1 MIDEWLHPVRRNP
14 SGFSFNVTD
23 LQENLGSVPTPAQL
37 ALLMSE
43 AYWGMEYLSDL
54 AGRYGW
60 EAVGQRFLQA
70 RARTQMRV
78 QRGDFGEAIA
88 VQYLQKV
95 ERYDIPEPKLR
106 FKMAAN
112 QTLPGTDNGQ
122 GALVT
127 HMTGLLADPGYQ
139 NELAQ
144 VRAKAT
150 LQAIGEATPP
160 PRWTYVGRRFARNS
174 TAAVYALEA
183 LAVQNPL
190 GVERFKDEARRVA
203 LAWENLARLGEGLSR
218 PLALLNAALAYEL
231 AGYQANAT
239 YLARE
244 VLPRLDP
251 NTQPDLHSL
260 VSSFLQRRLLLTWRL
275 SEQLRRS
282 PPDASQE
289 LDVLALKLGEM
300 VLGDALAKACRF
312 FLSGST
318 SAYEA
323 SVRLLDESVTLFSN
337 LGAPLE
343 SNVAF
348 GLRSV
353 IPLMRHRSTWS
364 QLSHLVAGSEVWKRY
379 LTLLARGISDPRTRG
394 VTELW
399 PSQIQVVNSGLLG
412 SDHSAV
418 VRLPT
423 SGGKTRIAEMAI
435 IDVLQRAPDAKCIF
449 VAPYRALA
457 FEVEKTLGAILSD
470 LGFRVSSVIGSYET
484 DEFEDFLLRT
494 ADVLIVTPEKL
505 DLVLR
510 LRPEILQQI
519 KLIVLDEVHVI
530 DDASRGPKFELLLS
544 RIKARLP
551 DCRFL
556 VMSAVI
562 PDSTLKLFARWLA
575 GSADHAVSSDWRP
588 TLQRLCRF
596 QWQGTNGVIR
606 FERDAEI
613 PELSGFVPGAIRQKT
628 YEFVHP
634 ETRRRRA
641 RPFPRP
647 EKQDTAAELA
657 YVLSSQGPILVFCTQ
672 PGFAEGVCKALLNE
686 AIEYR
691 RLIGE
696 PVHAHFD
703 SGQPTRSLELAKE
716 WLGANHIAT
725 HALSRGVALH
735 HGRLPG
741 VVREAIE
748 ADCRAGRYRVIVAT
762 NTLAQGVNLPVKTVI
777 VPRTW
782 RGDESGER
790 SRIPVRDYR
799 NIAGRAGR
807 AGQETEGLI
816 IHLTLTDQDQRDF
829 NYYRNPQN
837 LEPVNGALFRM
848 LEELTS
854 VRLSADAIENSASVL
869 DPEILAIAVEEGIDS
884 VDSDIWDSSLMGT
897 YVEVQAKETQLD
909 LAPLLQAVRIAAQNV
924 FQRAPEASWRRVYAQ
939 TGLSSFSCSL
949 LRNFVAARSEDLRRL
964 LRAAGYDDIQEL
976 THVVMNIGL
985 QLPEAQTT
993 VSFAGDPEFLLV
1005 LWLGGS
1011 PVEEIYSTVQE
1022 AVNSVEQLS
1031 RFIEELFGYR
1041 FPWIVSALLRI
1052 GREDLGLDDN
1062 ELSDY
1067 AHNYPAMI
1075 KYGVP
1080 DPIAAW
1086 AMSAGIPTRK
1096 AASLL
1101 AGAFGRG
1108 SDSLTHENFVA
1119 WLANLSDDALRHDY
1133 GITGF
1138 VLEDLRYKLGR
1149 MAINPL
1155 LRPIEP
1161 LRKMLPLQA
1170 RVAGIYYENRHF
1182 AARRVRTGD
1191 ALDLRRDYDNPVDP
1205 NAIAVYHRV
1214 GQLGFLPKDLA
1225 QRLAPEL
1232 DAGEAITAR
1241 VVSVTQA
1248 EVPEITL
1255 ELALPS

>member
-1 MIDEWLHPVRRNP
+1 
-14 SGFSFNVTD
+14 
-23 LQENLGSVPTPAQL
+23 
-37 ALLMSE
+37 
-43 AYWGMEYLSDL
+43 
-54 AGRYGW
+54 
-60 EAVGQRFLQA
+60 
-70 RARTQMRV
+70 
-78 QRGDFGEAIA
+78 
-88 VQYLQKV
+88 
-95 ERYDIPEPKLR
+95 
-106 FKMAAN
+106 
-112 QTLPGTDNGQ
+112 
-122 GALVT
+122 
-127 HMTGLLADPGYQ
+127 MTGLLSDPGYQ

-174 TAAVYALEA
+174 AAAIYALEA
-183 LAVQNPL
+183 LAFQDPL

-203 LAWENLARLGEGLSR
+203 LAWENLARLDEGLSR
-218 PLALLNAALAYEL
+218 PLALLNAALAYDL

-239 YLARE
+239 VLARE
-244 VLPRLDP
+244 VLPRIDSD
-251 NTQPDLHSL
+251 TQPDLHAL

-275 SEQLRRS
+275 SIQIRRS

-289 LDVLALKLGEM
+289 LDVLALKLAEM
-300 VLGDALAKACRF
+300 VLGDALANACRF

-323 SVRLLDESVTLFSN
+323 SVRLLDESVALYSR

-353 IPLMRHRSTWS
+353 IPLMRHRSTWL

-379 LTLLARGISDPRTRG
+379 LTLLARSISDPRTRG
-394 VTELW
+394 ETELW
-399 PSQIQVVNSGLLG
+399 PSQIQVINSGILG
-412 SDHSAV
+412 SDRNAV
-418 VRLPT
+418 VRLPP
-423 SGGKTRIAEMAI
+423 SGGKTRIAEMMI
-435 IDVLQRAPDAKCIF
+435 IDVLQRSPDAKCVF

-457 FEVEKTLGAILSD
+457 FEVERTLGAILSD

-510 LRPEILQQI
+510 LRPEIWEQI
-519 KLIVLDEVHVI
+519 KLIVLDQVHIV
-530 DDASRGPKFELLLS
+530 DDPSRGPKFELLLS

-556 VMSAVI
+556 VMSAVV
-562 PDSTLKLFARWLA
+562 PDSTLDLFAKWLA
-575 GSADHAVSSDWRP
+575 GSEDRALSSDWRP
-588 TLQRLCRF
+588 TIQRLSRF
-596 QWQGTNGVIR
+596 QWRGTNGVIL

-613 PELSGFVPGAIRQKT
+613 PELTGFVPGAIRQKP

-634 ETRRRRA
+634 ETRRRRT
-641 RPFPRP
+641 RHFPRP

-657 YVLSSQGPILVFCTQ
+657 YVLSSQGPVLVFCTQ

-691 RLIGE
+691 RLIGD
-696 PVHAHFD
+696 PVHSHFD
-703 SGQPTRSLELAKE
+703 SERPTRSLELAKE
-716 WLGANHIAT
+716 WLGASHIAT

-748 ADCRAGRYRVIVAT
+748 ADCRGGRYRVIVAT

-777 VPRTW
+777 VHSTW
-782 RGDESGER
+782 RGDESGAR
-790 SRIPVRDYR
+790 SQIPVRDYW

-829 NYYRNPQN
+829 NRYWNPQN
-837 LEPVNGALFRM
+837 IEPVNGALFRM
-848 LEELTS
+848 LEELIKE
-854 VRLSADAIENSASVL
+854 RLSPQAIENAASVL
-869 DPEILAIAVEEGIDS
+869 DPEVLAFAVEEGIDS
-884 VDSDIWDSSLMGT
+884 ADSDIWDSSLMGT
-897 YVEVQAKETQLD
+897 YVEVQAKKIQLN
-909 LAPLLQAVRIAAQNV
+909 LTPLLQTMHTAARNV

-949 LRNFVAARSEDLRRL
+949 LREYIVTRSDDLRRL
-964 LRAAGYDDIQEL
+964 LRTAGYDDLQEL
-976 THVVMNIGL
+976 SHLVMDIGL
-985 QLPEAQTT
+985 QLPEAQTI
-993 VSFAGDPEFLLV
+993 VSFAGDPQFLLT
-1005 LWLGGS
+1005 LWLEGS
-1011 PVEEIYSTVQE
+1011 PVEGIYSTVPE
-1022 AVNSVEQLS
+1022 TVNSVEQLS

-1052 GREDLGLDDN
+1052 GREEFGLENN

-1067 AHNYPAMI
+1067 ARNYPSMI

-1080 DPIAAW
+1080 DPVAAW

-1096 AASLL
+1096 TAILL
-1101 AGAFGRG
+1101 AGAFGREG
-1108 SDSLTHENFVA
+1108 NSPTHEAFVT
-1119 WLANLSDDALRHDY
+1119 WLANLSEDTLLHDY

-1138 VLEDLRYKLGR
+1138 VLEDLRYKLRR

-1155 LRPIEP
+1155 LRPIKP
-1161 LRKMLPLQA
+1161 LRQMLPLQTQ
-1170 RVAGIYYENRHF
+1170 VAGISYENRRF

-1191 ALDLRRDYDNPVDP
+1191 SLDLRRDLDNPVDS
-1205 NAIAVYHRV
+1205 NTIAVYHRA
-1214 GQLGFLPKDLA
+1214 GHLGFLPKDLT

-1232 DAGEAITAR
+1232 DSGEEIIAR
-1241 VVSVTQA
+1241 AVGVKHA
-1248 EVPEITL
+1248 DVPEITL
-1255 ELALPS
+1255 ELTLPS